1 MDKEFEKEII
11 ESLDELGENIK
22 KSDKIKDKKEV
33 LEAYKKIRKIFKQV
47 GFSF

>member
-1 MDKEFEKEII
+1 MDKELEKKMLED
-11 ESLDELGENIK
+11 LDRLGESIK
-22 KSDKIKDKKEV
+22 KSDKIRDKKEV

>member
-11 ESLDELGENIK
+11 ESLDELGEKIK

-33 LEAYKKIRKIFKQV
+33 LEEYKKIRKIFKQV

>member
-1 MDKEFEKEII
+1 MDKEFEREII
-11 ESLDELGENIK
+11 EDLDRLGEEIK

-33 LEAYKKIRKIFKQV
+33 LEAYKRVRKIFKQV